1 MSLKHL
7 KEYTDTLP
15 PHLLHSLRKA
25 DVKDT
30 EVDGIKT
37 KLQERT
43 SCSIVSYLQLALIK
57 LHKNSVQAKEFSH
70 RMRAEQERTAFAA
83 ELERRV
89 SDLQSI

>member
-37 KLQERT
+37 KLQDRT